1 MPHEVA
7 EPTGTAALT
16 HSVNIFLD
24 VLGEVQAPSEDPSSE
39 TGVRHWKDDHPTQWS
54 EIEGSLEQQRRVA
67 LEDADPA
74 YSVPLKGYV
83 VEVMRRG
90 GEVGLGP
97 YWDKADE
104 GTKRSLEKFLA

>member
-1 MPHEVA
+1 LPL
-7 EPTGTAALT
+7 PILT
-16 HSVNIFLD
+16 LSVNIFLD

-39 TGVRHWKDDHPTQWS
+39 TGVRHWKDDQPTQWS
-54 EIEGSLEQQRRVA
+54 EIEGSLEQQRRIA

-74 YSVPLKGYV
+74 YSVPLKSYV

-104 GTKRSLEKFLA
+104 GTKRSLEKFLE